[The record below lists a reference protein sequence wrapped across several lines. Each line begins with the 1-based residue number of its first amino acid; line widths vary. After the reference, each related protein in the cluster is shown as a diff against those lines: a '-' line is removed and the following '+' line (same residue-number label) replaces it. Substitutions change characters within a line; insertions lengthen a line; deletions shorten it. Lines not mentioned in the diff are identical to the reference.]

1 MIMMIDNTGRE
12 TIFIGSKC
20 VDLYL
25 SLYFNIF
32 FIDNIMPMITLL
44 IMIMIILKT
53 LRFVPL
59 HSAEASPETWTLKI
73 QRPELSDA
81 GEYECQVDAMN
92 TMIVLNSST

>member
-1 MIMMIDNTGRE
+1 MRILGE
-12 TIFIGSKC
+12 KP
-20 VDLYL
+20 
-25 SLYFNIF
+25 SLLVVNMWIYTYRYISLINIF

-81 GEYECQVDAMN
+81 GEYECQVDAMDM
-92 TMIVLNSST
+92 MIVLKSSI

>member
-1 MIMMIDNTGRE
+1 MWIYTYRYI
-12 TIFIGSKC
+12 
-20 VDLYL
+20 
-25 SLYFNIF
+25 SLINIF
-32 FIDNIMPMITLL
+32 LIDNIMPMITLL

-92 TMIVLNSST
+92 TMIVLKSST